1 MWNSE
6 DICVWLQM
14 TKYTDTHSMVAN
26 LQNSPVLYDDIK
38 IRFFSTAVSRT
49 ETYDLHM
56 FDCHIFVVQ
65 NCWNIFNA
73 WYTYMWVDF
82 TWCFFFLFTEKHSS
96 NIWPLCILLLVS
108 YLFYSRQQVSFLED
122 SPEYCITNWI
132 AFVDRVIQILGH
144 RHLNLDGGS
153 TENSSIPEL

>member
-82 TWCFFFLFTEKHSS
+82 TWCFFFSFYRKTFLKYMTIVHSS
-96 NIWPLCILLLVS
+96 SGFIPILFKTTGKFS
-108 YLFYSRQQVSFLED
+108 WRFTR
-122 SPEYCITNWI
+122 
-132 AFVDRVIQILGH
+132 ILH
-144 RHLNLDGGS
+144 YKLN
-153 TENSSIPEL
+153 SICW